1 MLSKTRL
8 NKYCNGDI
16 SLIANYYDALNDKN
30 EIWVC
35 HHILEQYYTLKE
47 LKKKNLYYNVNPEA
61 LIFIRKSEHQ
71 GNTKIHKGCKNRI
84 CVTDES
90 KKKISAAHKGKVL
103 TDNHKNNIAISL
115 QGLNKKPIKYF
126 GIEFFKKYNIT
137 YADNKKLYRKEY
149 NYFIRNGKLRWKG
162 DA

>member
-35 HHILEQYYTLKE
+35 HHRLEQYYTLKE

-61 LIFIRKSEHQ
+61 LIFIRKSEH
-71 GNTKIHKGCKNRI
+71 
-84 CVTDES
+84 
-90 KKKISAAHKGKVL
+90 
-103 TDNHKNNIAISL
+103 
-115 QGLNKKPIKYF
+115 
-126 GIEFFKKYNIT
+126 
-137 YADNKKLYRKEY
+137 
-149 NYFIRNGKLRWKG
+149 
-162 DA
+162 